1 MHIHA
6 DSWNNS
12 QILLSMGRE
21 GGFFC
26 FCFFTGIPPFL
37 GVSKLKEID
46 AMARGQRE
54 ERAQNWISLL
64 NPINA
69 MEYVFK
75 FLVQAAPP
83 ILLQR

>member
-1 MHIHA
+1 MHISA

-21 GGFFC
+21 GGFFG
-26 FCFFTGIPPFL
+26 FFFL
-37 GVSKLKEID
+37 REYHLSLVSKLEEID

-64 NPINA
+64 NPMNA